1 MKFKIQFNTSC
12 NLRYLYAEKKSCWK
26 VVTKP
31 WIDGFMDW
39 IEWPAQQMTEEAKVW
54 IDHHRRSMI
63 ESRWI
68 FDQLSWHNQ
77 LQYLITNRSWQI
89 IFWARLL
96 PPASFL
102 RHSFVFSF
110 IRFKS
115 GEKSL
120 RSILKLYQNSIL
132 TKSYFKTIFQFSH
145 QN

>member
-1 MKFKIQFNTSC
+1 
-12 NLRYLYAEKKSCWK
+12 
-26 VVTKP
+26 
-31 WIDGFMDW
+31 MDW

-115 GEKSL
+115 GEKRL

-145 QN
+145 QISKHSWQLHPKKYEIFEFSCQKSRFCSNWLFFVLI